1 MDNNESIAPL
11 LPLHSSSATQL
22 PAGIPSW
29 LSKRT
34 IFIVAGPL
42 LCAAIIA
49 FVQID
54 GGGASRNT
62 LAALAWIF
70 FWWITEAVPVPV
82 TSLSPLFLFPIL
94 GVMDAEHVA
103 RSYMNDV
110 ISLVLGSL
118 ILALAVEHY
127 GVHRRLAL
135 QITAAFCGEPLKPRL
150 LLLGICSTTAFL
162 SMWMSNM
169 AATVMMMPV
178 ATGVLQRLPSSSGGD
193 PAISGFY
200 KAVVLGVIY
209 SATIGGISTMTGT
222 GVNLILVGMWES
234 YFPQRKRIGYA
245 NWSAFAL
252 PLAVLIFLSLWG
264 LLCFFYCPSSSATRL
279 AAYLDRENIKRELEI
294 LGPTTFEEKMIFLVF
309 GGLVALWMTRSIT
322 NDIPGWEVLFQGRVG
337 DGTVSI
343 LMATLLFII
352 PNKKQKGEALMD
364 WNKCKKLQWSII
376 LLLGAGFAIA
386 DGVRLS
392 GLADLLSRSLTF
404 LQKVPYVG
412 VAPAV
417 CLITSTMTEFASNNA
432 TATLVLPL
440 LIQLASTLNVH
451 PLLLMVPGGIGAQF
465 AFLLPT
471 GTPSNIIGFTTGH
484 IEIKDMIRTGL
495 PLKLAGIGALALLMP
510 TLGNLVFVDGGP
522 KFHAG

>member
-1 MDNNESIAPL
+1 MHNNENTSPL
-11 LPLHSSSATQL
+11 LPHRNPSVSAQN
-22 PAGIPSW
+22 PASGFPSW
-29 LSKRT
+29 LSKKT
-34 IFIVAGPL
+34 ISIGAGPL
-42 LCAAIIA
+42 LCTAIIA
-49 FVQID
+49 FVQLD

-70 FWWITEAVPVPV
+70 LWWLTEAVPVPI

-150 LLLGICSTTAFL
+150 LLLGICATTAFL
-162 SMWMSNM
+162 SLWMHNM

-178 ATGVLQRLPSSSGGD
+178 ATGVLQRLPNGSGD
-193 PAISGFY
+193 RAISGFY

-234 YFPQRKRIGYA
+234 YFPDRKPIGYA

-252 PLAVLIFLSLWG
+252 PLAILIFLSLWG
-264 LLCFFYCPSSSATRL
+264 LLCFFYCPSSSATKL
-279 AAYLDRENIKRELEI
+279 AAYLDRESIKRELEL
-294 LGPTTFEEKMIFLVF
+294 LGPMSFEENMVLLIF

-322 NDIPGWEVLFQGRVG
+322 NDIPGWEVLFQGHVG
-337 DGTVSI
+337 DGTISI
-343 LMATLLFII
+343 LMATLLFMI
-352 PNKKQKGEALMD
+352 PNKKKQGEALMD

-392 GLADLLSRSLTF
+392 GLADQLTRSLTF
-404 LQKVPYVG
+404 LKKVPSLG

-417 CLITSTMTEFASNNA
+417 CLIASTMTEFASNNA
-432 TATLVLPL
+432 TATLLLPL
-440 LIQLASTLNVH
+440 LIQLANTLKVH

-484 IEIKDMIRTGL
+484 VEIKDMVKAGIL
-495 PLKLAGIGALALLMP
+495 LKLAGIAAVALLMP
-510 TLGNLVFVDGGP
+510 TLGE
-522 KFHAG
+522 